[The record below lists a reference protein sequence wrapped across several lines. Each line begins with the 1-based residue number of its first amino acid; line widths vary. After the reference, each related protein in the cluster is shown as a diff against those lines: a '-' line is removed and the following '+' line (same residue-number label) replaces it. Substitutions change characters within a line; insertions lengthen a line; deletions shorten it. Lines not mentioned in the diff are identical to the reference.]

1 MQLNN
6 GEMRPTGDII
16 TDRLDTGPLQLPH
29 LGQLLL
35 DEVGQMFNGNLTQ
48 IGLANLQACSSQTS
62 LQSTPLL
69 AFVVAKPSMQLEA
82 RLFADLVARS
92 P

>member
-48 IGLANLQACSSQTS
+48 IGLANLQACSFQ
-62 LQSTPLL
+62 TPLRTL
-69 AFVVAKPSMQLEA
+69 VGNLRAKPSVQLEA
-82 RLFADLVARS
+82 RLSADL
-92 P
+92 